1 MSCFH
6 LQGER
11 GGHKTHVIQ
20 REFQKKGNGKTSAI
34 RLDREMV
41 LNKVLTMNALGPKI
55 LSEGLGIPFYF
66 QIMMVLG
73 IHVLFYFLTHVE

>member
-1 MSCFH
+1 
-6 LQGER
+6 
-11 GGHKTHVIQ
+11 
-20 REFQKKGNGKTSAI
+20 
-34 RLDREMV
+34 MV